1 LHSRELLGRCSTLAY
16 GFLAVAIAIIAQWL
30 LGHSHTLEAGLLYG
44 ASVFLAVYAFRKRSG
59 PLAPPDFVEVVRRRR
74 GVLYVGLASLGF
86 ALVLG
91 IFLIQRFGSSS
102 APSSCWTLHVASVA
116 VFLVGARLLDVGRE
130 RVPNE
135 PAWSRREFSLL
146 LGILA
151 LAALVRFWGLDS
163 LPFGTWYDE
172 AENGLVALRILEEPD
187 YLPLYEPRVNSAGHY
202 LLLLAGSLRLLGR
215 STVALRSVSS
225 LMGTA
230 SVAAG
235 YLVGRE
241 MLGRRAG
248 LVFAFLLAVSRWS
261 INFSRMGMY
270 NVATPL
276 FELVVL
282 GFLLRGLRRRRFF
295 DLALAG
301 VGLGLG
307 LVFYVGFLSFPLV
320 IAVFLVHTALSERK
334 VLSRSWRGL
343 LVLVLAL
350 VLTLGPVAQYS
361 YLQREDFWER
371 TGKTSVFKGKTVEQ
385 ALPAI
390 AQSAAKHILMF
401 NYQGDRYGRHNFS
414 GEPMLDPVS
423 GAVMVLGLGL
433 CLWRWRRP
441 RSLLLPVWLLAMLLP
456 GILSLE
462 WEAPHALRTIGCFP
476 AAYLL
481 AVVPIDGLCGEWRRT
496 FAPRLRWGFLL
507 ILAVLLAAVG
517 CSNLHTY
524 FFVQARDF
532 DTWRDFS
539 TAETI
544 TARLMGE
551 LGPGVD
557 FYVISYYHDHPVLR
571 FLVPEVTEYQRIET
585 HDDLPLPQSVDRDVV
600 IILDGGSKH
609 LYEEAQDYYPG
620 GTFEEYGSPFGGP
633 PVVYVVRLSQEDIS
647 RLQGLIGYY
656 RRGDDWASSPFL
668 IRQESQLNFDWPGG
682 VPLELPFL
690 VEWRGVLRAPEYG
703 AYRLVLRSPAVAE
716 LYLDETLLL
725 RGAGESSAEVVLA
738 RGNHDL
744 RIWANGAEGHFE
756 LAWQPPGVEE
766 QVVPPSA
773 LYAPPVTANGLLGRY
788 FPNGDWEAPVVFARL
803 DRRLGI
809 YYHIPPLPMPYTVE
823 WEGSILIREG
833 GKYLFA
839 IQSTDES
846 ALYIDGEEVVASP
859 RRSEYDQATVS
870 LRAGRY
876 DLRVRYA
883 ARTDHMYLNL
893 YWTPPGGTREI
904 LPPQVLFPPTGGWQI
919 LTPPEGEE

>member
-1 LHSRELLGRCSTLAY
+1 LHSRELFARFSSLAF
-16 GFLAVAIAIIAQWL
+16 GFLAVSLAIVAQWL
-30 LGHSHTLEAGLLYG
+30 VGHNHILEAGLLYG
-44 ASVFLAVYAFRKRSG
+44 ASVLLAVYAFRKRSG
-59 PLAPPDFVEVVRRRR
+59 PLAPPEFVEVIRRRR

-91 IFLIQRFGSSS
+91 IFSIQRFGSSS
-102 APSSCWTLHVASVA
+102 APSSAWTLHVASVA
-116 VFLVGARLLDVGRE
+116 LFLVGARLLDVGRE
-130 RVPNE
+130 PVPNE
-135 PAWSRREFSLL
+135 RAWSRPELGLL

-172 AENGLVALRILEEPD
+172 AENGLVALRILEEPN

-215 STVALRSVSS
+215 STWALRSVSA

-241 MLGRRAG
+241 MLSRRAG

-261 INFSRMGMY
+261 INFSRIGMY

-307 LVFYVGFLSFPLV
+307 LVFYVGFLPFPLV

-343 LVLVLAL
+343 MVLAL
-350 VLTLGPVAQYS
+350 ALLLTLGPVAQYS
-361 YLQREDFWER
+361 YLQRDDFWER
-371 TGKTSVFKGKTVEQ
+371 TGKTSILKGKTVEQ

-390 AQSAAKHILMF
+390 GQSAAKHILMF
-401 NYQGDRYGRHNFS
+401 NYGGDRYGRHNLS
-414 GEPMLDPVS
+414 GEPMLDPLS
-423 GAVMVLGLGL
+423 GALMVLGVGL
-433 CLWRWRRP
+433 CVWRWRRP
-441 RSLLLPVWLLAMLLP
+441 RALLLPVWLLAMLLP

-481 AVVPIDGLCGEWRRT
+481 AVVPIDGLCGEWRRA
-496 FAPRLRWGFLL
+496 FAPGRLWRFFLVV
-507 ILAVLLAAVG
+507 AVLLAAIG
-517 CSNLHTY
+517 CANLHTY
-524 FFVQARDF
+524 FLVQARDF

-544 TARLMGE
+544 TARLMAK
-551 LGPGVD
+551 LGQGVD

-571 FLVPEVTEYQRIET
+571 FLVPEVTDYYRIET
-585 HDDLPLPQSVDRDVV
+585 HDDLPLPRSAERDVV
-600 IILDGGSKH
+600 MILDGGSTH
-609 LYEEAQDYYPG
+609 LYEEAQRYYPG
-620 GTFEEYGSPFGGP
+620 GAFEQYASPFGGP
-633 PVVYVVRLSQEDIS
+633 PVVYVIRLSPEDIS

-656 RRGDDWASSPFL
+656 RKGSDWAASPFL
-668 IRQESQLNFDWPGG
+668 TRQDSQIDFDWPQG
-682 VPLELPFL
+682 VPLEPPLL

-703 AYRLVLRSPAVAE
+703 AYRLVLRAPAVAE

-725 RGAGESSAEVVLA
+725 RGAGESSAEVALA

-744 RIWANGAEGHFE
+744 RIRASGGEGRFE
-756 LAWQPPGVEE
+756 LAWQPPGEEE

-773 LYAPPVTANGLLGRY
+773 LYAAPVTANGLLGRY
-788 FPNGDWEAPVVFARL
+788 FPNGDWEPPLAFARV
-803 DRRLGI
+803 DPRLGI

-823 WEGSILIREG
+823 WEGSILIPQSG
-833 GKYLFA
+833 TYVFA

-846 ALYIDGEEVVASP
+846 ALYLDGEEVVASP
-859 RRSEYDQATVS
+859 RRSEYDQATLG
-870 LRAGRY
+870 LRAGLH

-883 ARTDHMYLNL
+883 ARTDHLYLNL
-893 YWTPPGGTREI
+893 YWTPPGGTRGI
-904 LPPQVLFPPTGGWQI
+904 LPAEVLFPPLGSWQV
-919 LTPPEGEE
+919 LAPPAGEE

>member
-1 LHSRELLGRCSTLAY
+1 LHSRELFARFSSLAY
-16 GFLAVAIAIIAQWL
+16 GFLAVTIAIVAQWL
-30 LGHSHTLEAGLLYG
+30 LGHSHTLMAGLLYG
-44 ASVFLAVYAFRKRSG
+44 AAVFLAVYAFRKRSG

-91 IFLIQRFGSSS
+91 IFSIQRFGSSS
-102 APSSCWTLHVASVA
+102 SPSSAWTLHVASVA
-116 VFLVGARLLDVGRE
+116 LFLVGARLLDVGRGRVMGE
-130 RVPNE
+130 R
-135 PAWSRREFSLL
+135 AWSRPELVLL

-151 LAALVRFWGLDS
+151 LASLVRFWGLDS

-187 YLPLYEPRVNSAGHY
+187 YLPIYEPRVNSAGHY

-215 STVALRSVSS
+215 STVALRSVSA
-225 LMGTA
+225 LLGTA

-261 INFSRMGMY
+261 INFSRIGMY

-282 GFLLRGLRRRRFF
+282 GFLLRGLRRRSFF

-320 IAVFLVHTALSERK
+320 VALFLAHTAVAERK

-371 TGKTSVFKGKTVEQ
+371 TGKTSVFKGKMLEQ
-385 ALPAI
+385 ALPAVG
-390 AQSAAKHILMF
+390 QSAAKHILMF
-401 NYQGDRYGRHNFS
+401 NYQGDRYGRHNLS

-423 GAVMVLGLGL
+423 GALMVLGLGL

-481 AVVPIDGLCGEWRRT
+481 AVVPIDGLCGEWRRA

-524 FFVQARDF
+524 FLVQARDF

-544 TARLMGE
+544 TARVMGE
-551 LGPGVD
+551 LGDGVD
-557 FYVISYYHDHPVLR
+557 LYVISYYHDHPVLR

-585 HDDLPLPQSVDRDVV
+585 HDDLPLPQSVDRDAVM
-600 IILDGGSKH
+600 ILDGGSTH
-609 LYEEAQDYYPG
+609 LFEQAQRYYPG
-620 GTFEEYGSPFGGP
+620 GTFEQYGSPFGGP

-656 RRGDDWASSPFL
+656 RKGSDWAGSPFL
-668 IRQESQLNFDWPGG
+668 IRQESQLDFYWPGD
-682 VPLELPFL
+682 VPLEPPFL
-690 VEWRGVLRAPEYG
+690 VEWRGVLRVPEYG
-703 AYRLVLRSPAVAE
+703 AYRLVLRSPASAE
-716 LYLDETLLL
+716 LYLDDALLL
-725 RGAGESSAEVVLA
+725 RGAGESSAQVVLA

-744 RIWANGAEGHFE
+744 RISASGGEGHFE
-756 LAWQPPGVEE
+756 LAWQPPGGEE

-773 LYAPPVTANGLLGRY
+773 LYAPPVTANGLLGWY
-788 FPNGDWEAPVVFARL
+788 FPNGDWEPPVAFARV
-803 DRRLGI
+803 DPRLGM
-809 YYHIPPLPMPYTVE
+809 YYHIPPLPNPYTVE
-823 WEGSILIREG
+823 WEGSILIPQS
-833 GKYLFA
+833 GKYVFA
-839 IQSTDES
+839 IQSIDES
-846 ALYIDGEEVVASP
+846 ALYIDGEEVAASP
-859 RRSEYDQATVS
+859 QRSEYGQATVD
-870 LRAGRY
+870 LTAGAH

-893 YWTPPGGTREI
+893 YWTPPGDAREI
-904 LPPQVLFPPTGGWQI
+904 IPPEVLFPPQGGWQ
-919 LTPPEGEE
+919 LVAPPGGEQ